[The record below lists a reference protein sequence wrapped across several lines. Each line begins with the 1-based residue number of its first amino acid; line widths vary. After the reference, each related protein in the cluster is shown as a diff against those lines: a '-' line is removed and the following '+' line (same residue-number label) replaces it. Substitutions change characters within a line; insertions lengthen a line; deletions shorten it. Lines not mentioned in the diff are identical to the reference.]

1 MTMSIFSGILR
12 DITPPKSIRLSVSDR
27 LILML
32 PLFLFFNHNPH
43 ISFGRGV
50 YETNYEI
57 NLLLLYLVIV
67 VIYHIPLLI
76 KNIPIL
82 IKRSDVLL
90 ILLFGIYNTISI
102 LWTPEPLRGMLT
114 SVMIWLLIAVF
125 LIFITN
131 SKLKQLSKPILYIYI
146 YTAAAMSL
154 FALYQMFFG
163 SFIETKDLTLLC
175 PGCQFTQFGFPRPNA
190 FSVEPQFFGSLLVLP
205 LIFLFY
211 KTFSDK
217 LPKRHFIV
225 FLLIVVVLF
234 LTLSRGAI
242 YSFIAAIIV
251 ISLFNYKFIRSL
263 WKPLVVCFTGMIV
276 TLIFQGVSATINPT
290 ISDTFGGSI
299 IKSLDQ
305 LTLGKLDLENPDQKT
320 APSPMREPTIN
331 QTQPSVFQGYIEA
344 STSERISN
352 TCKSLTIWSNSLD
365 RQLFGVGV
373 GGTGYYFY
381 HPTKEVSSWCK
392 ISL

>member
-1 MTMSIFSGILR
+1 
-12 DITPPKSIRLSVSDR
+12 
-27 LILML
+27 
-32 PLFLFFNHNPH
+32 
-43 ISFGRGV
+43 
-50 YETNYEI
+50 
-57 NLLLLYLVIV
+57 
-67 VIYHIPLLI
+67 
-76 KNIPIL
+76 
-82 IKRSDVLL
+82 
-90 ILLFGIYNTISI
+90 
-102 LWTPEPLRGMLT
+102 
-114 SVMIWLLIAVF
+114 
-125 LIFITN
+125 
-131 SKLKQLSKPILYIYI
+131 
-146 YTAAAMSL
+146 MSL